1 MIRINK
7 ISEISDCIYGNG
19 VAIEA
24 IKRAEKELKLEFSNC
39 YREYL
44 QKYGSAIIEGHE
56 LTGLG
61 IVEHTNVIKVT
72 KENKKN
78 CIFVREDMYVL
89 EDTNI
94 DGIVIWQA
102 SDGEVFQSVNGS
114 DFMKIANGLQE
125 YIDIISD

>member
-1 MIRINK
+1 M
-7 ISEISDCIYGNG
+7 
-19 VAIEA
+19 
-24 IKRAEKELKLEFSNC
+24 
-39 YREYL
+39 
-44 QKYGSAIIEGHE
+44 
-56 LTGLG
+56 
-61 IVEHTNVIKVT
+61 T

-125 YIDIISD
+125 YIDIICE